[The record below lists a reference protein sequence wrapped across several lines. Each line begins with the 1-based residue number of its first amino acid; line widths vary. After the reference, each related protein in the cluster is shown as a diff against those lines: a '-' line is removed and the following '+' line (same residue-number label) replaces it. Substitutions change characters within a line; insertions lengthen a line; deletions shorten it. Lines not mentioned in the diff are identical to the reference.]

1 MRLIVLP
8 FARLGLPPERL
19 QIEDADSA
27 GPSNITTTAILLL
40 HQDVISTEGALY
52 RSMTFDNL

>member
-19 QIEDADSA
+19 QIKDADSA
-27 GPSNITTTAILLL
+27 GHCNITSSSILLL
-40 HQDVISTEGALY
+40 HQDVISTEGAL
-52 RSMTFDNL
+52 RSMTYDNL